1 MRRSLATGLALYASL
16 VACGAPSPKAPPA
29 YCADQALFT
38 ATLLRCVDKSSTREQ
53 SRACRR
59 DVHASCGFVETLS
72 VTAHE

>member
-1 MRRSLATGLALYASL
+1 MRRTISNALTLYAAL

-29 YCADQALFT
+29 YCTDQTLFT
-38 ATLLRCVDKSSTREQ
+38 AALLRCVDKSPTREQ

-72 VTAHE
+72 SAAHE